1 MVVLHCYVS
10 LPEGSRYF
18 RYFRYPESVVRRLAS
33 RTEADSAESMKFGVC
48 KFCKMPNVN
57 SKERERW
64 KQIQD
69 GDLDVKISSV

>member
-1 MVVLHCYVS
+1 MLVYQRVAGTSDISGTLNHP
-10 LPEGSRYF
+10 LF
-18 RYFRYPESVVRRLAS
+18 AS